1 MLRKKH
7 LSEEN
12 IWISR
17 ARTAHLLKGFVDFL
31 EDLIQI
37 LLHMSWDALNTLTAL
52 ILHRMLYFD
61 STDCAQDVKLCS
73 QINSGRADMGFKQ
86 TMQLK
91 FV

>member
-1 MLRKKH
+1 MK
-7 LSEEN
+7 N

-17 ARTAHLLKGFVDFL
+17 ARTTHLLKGFVDFL

-37 LLHMSWDALNTLTAL
+37 LLHMSRDALNTLTVL
-52 ILHRMLYFD
+52 ILHRMLHFD
-61 STDCAQDVKLCS
+61 GTDCAQDVKLCS

-86 TMQLK
+86 TIQLK